1 MDTLHPYPSYAYAL
15 HKVWVEA
22 ASRELS
28 SLSRN
33 PLPVLLGLLYGRP
46 PLRWMPSK
54 DSLQVK

>member
-1 MDTLHPYPSYAYAL
+1 VDTLHPYPSYAYAL

-22 ASRELS
+22 AARELS

-33 PLPVLLGLLYGRP
+33 PLPALLGLLYARP
-46 PLRWMPSK
+46 LLRRMPSK